1 MCSTLFNFKLS
12 QWFIID
18 DSTFG
23 CLHCVEVDYVA
34 DISEEHIAFINSA
47 EGRSVV

>member
-12 QWFIID
+12 QGFIID
-18 DSTFG
+18 DPALG
-23 CLHCVEVDYVA
+23 CSHCVEVDYVA
-34 DISEEHIAFINSA
+34 DVSEEHIAFINSA